1 MAPERWPQYCKGIER
16 MRRLT
21 EQLLNLARSQA
32 GSAEKIP
39 VKVSEM
45 ARELIAEYLPL
56 AEVRDIGLNLDDTGN
71 IVLVTEAQTLRV
83 VLKSALENALRYTP
97 SQGEVTLRVYSER
110 EDAIIEIIDSDPGIP
125 PAERERVFAPFYR
138 LDGTCG
144 EGSGLGL
151 SIARAAASLSM
162 APDEVWCAAG
172 SGVLARGLA
181 RAWPGAKRHVVQVGR
196 ALYVADVAG
205 AAIHEYPV
213 PFGREA
219 RTRAPFPS
227 DPHYDAKAWE
237 QCAARR
243 GPGRVVFW
251 NVAGPAKP

>member
-1 MAPERWPQYCKGIER
+1 

-56 AEVRDIGLNLDDTGN
+56 AEVRDIGLDLDDTGN

-151 SIARAAASLSM
+151 SIARDAAARSACTTGM
-162 APDEVWCAAG
+162 RAPAWCSVTG
-172 SGVLARGLA
+172 SGMFHDCLGL
-181 RAWPGAKRHVVQVGR
+181 R
-196 ALYVADVAG
+196 D
-205 AAIHEYPV
+205 
-213 PFGREA
+213 
-219 RTRAPFPS
+219 
-227 DPHYDAKAWE
+227 
-237 QCAARR
+237 
-243 GPGRVVFW
+243 
-251 NVAGPAKP
+251 